1 MWVLSWFCSTC
12 LYPKDLLHTPQVN
25 TFSRPLEF
33 PFLPR
38 PPEGGDLVV
47 AGGLACASLETR
59 LRWRLK

>member
-1 MWVLSWFCSTC
+1 M
-12 LYPKDLLHTPQVN
+12 HTPQVN

-47 AGGLACASLETR
+47 TGGLAWASAEAIV
-59 LRWRLK
+59 RWRLK